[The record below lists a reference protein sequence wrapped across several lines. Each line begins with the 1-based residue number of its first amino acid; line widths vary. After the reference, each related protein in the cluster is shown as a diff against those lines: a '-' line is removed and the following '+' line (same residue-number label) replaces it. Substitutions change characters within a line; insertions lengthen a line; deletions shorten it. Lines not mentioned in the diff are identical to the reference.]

1 MALMDSAVTKELE
14 GWFTLEHQVVN
25 FSLGGSPLLL
35 DVLRVVLDHTAA
47 LLNFT
52 LLARQVDLGF
62 LCLE

>member
-25 FSLGGSPLLL
+25 FSLSGPPLLL

-47 LLNFT
+47 LLNFI